1 MDTTIMKVFRQV
13 FDRDLVLDAARR
25 VGALQRLRAVHPADF
40 LLAVGSCALGD
51 EERSIA
57 TARRE
62 FSRLSGFMPE
72 ESSFYD
78 RFSRGMAN
86 LSFHLF
92 LRTLARANRVQR
104 QAIAKALGLPV
115 RDVRA
120 VDSTQVTLPKSAEP
134 LFPSTN
140 RGYGGIKLTA
150 TLSVLQ
156 DLIFSAHI
164 TDARRH
170 DRTILVLPDDLRG
183 VLWLMDR
190 GYADHRLLEQIEDEG
205 GLFLVRLRKASM
217 PKVQT
222 IRSGLAKAH
231 RGKQLTEALPLH
243 GIVDVD

>member
-72 ESSFYD
+72 ESSFYE
-78 RFSRGMAN
+78 RFSQGMAN

-92 LRTLARANRVQR
+92 LCTLAQANRVQR

-115 RDVRA
+115 RDVRV

-156 DLIFSAHI
+156 DLICSAHI

-170 DRTILVLPDDLRG
+170 DAEARHDSVTALCNGNERARAPTHMATTSLV
-183 VLWLMDR
+183 VS
-190 GYADHRLLEQIEDEG
+190 QIATSRVERQESY
-205 GLFLVRLRKASM
+205 RHCK
-217 PKVQT
+217 KNCQ
-222 IRSGLAKAH
+222 
-231 RGKQLTEALPLH
+231 
-243 GIVDVD
+243 